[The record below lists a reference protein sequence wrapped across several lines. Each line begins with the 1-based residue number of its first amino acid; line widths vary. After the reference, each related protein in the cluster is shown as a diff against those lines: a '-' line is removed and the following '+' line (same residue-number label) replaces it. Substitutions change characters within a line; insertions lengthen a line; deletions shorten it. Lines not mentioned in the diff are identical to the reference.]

1 MCFKIKRLGNDTP
14 LRAIAH
20 PLASPPG
27 SAAPRVRHA
36 LWDQNCTY
44 RARDMGSEVAA
55 ARLLFLAFKK
65 NVSLRAC
72 SARGQWL
79 ARLEAPGA
87 AGLKKLLPVL
97 TTARWRARD
106 MGSVVAAARLLFF
119 AHKKVSLS
127 AILGHTFAS
136 TIWYFPK

>member
-72 SARGQWL
+72 SARGQW
-79 ARLEAPGA
+79 RLSGEFIFCERSTICYTPSGWIHRRC
-87 AGLKKLLPVL
+87 P
-97 TTARWRARD
+97 
-106 MGSVVAAARLLFF
+106 
-119 AHKKVSLS
+119 
-127 AILGHTFAS
+127 HTFLLQQQS
-136 TIWYFPK
+136 TIRVYHSHQHQYLHLRGLHTHARHS